1 MIQNIEGLKIK
12 VRIKNEQFQLPQE
25 IRNKIDE
32 FWENA
37 KKETPG
43 LWNGELMCVS
53 EYKRQENEILITCK
67 KTNYSHYLYDERIGL
82 PEQYACSSLVAGC
95 LL

>member
-1 MIQNIEGLKIK
+1 MIQDIEGLKIK

-43 LWNGELMCVS
+43 
-53 EYKRQENEILITCK
+53 I
-67 KTNYSHYLYDERIGL
+67 
-82 PEQYACSSLVAGC
+82 
-95 LL
+95 